1 MYLGRMTGE
10 TSCGSRVTLGV
21 FDFDSDRVGVF
32 DSDRVGVDGGAGAG
46 IGTGVVSSSASS

>member
-32 DSDRVGVDGGAGAG
+32 DSDRVGVDGGAG